1 VHDSR
6 FYYEGQWHDAAIYN
20 RSLLHEGMVVNGAAI
35 IGEMDATT
43 VILPGYRASVDAI
56 GNLLITAAA
65 AGGK

>member
-1 VHDSR
+1 
-6 FYYEGQWHDAAIYN
+6 
-20 RSLLHEGMVVNGAAI
+20 MVVNGAAI